1 MSQYKSFVFKDYSFN
16 NSLQLAEFTY
26 SYDDILFFTEKITFN
41 TQLENYNEQQLNIAL
56 QDLFIMSGISYYKAY
71 LPDTIIIEPFELNKE
86 RANFFSRTYQKG
98 LRELFYRNNLPVNKE
113 VDFPYSESEN
123 NNTLISNNNTSGF
136 LVAIGGGKDSLV
148 SVDILQKSGFN
159 NINTWSIGH
168 EKQLKDLVAKIG
180 LPHFFVDRQ
189 IDLSVANLENSYN
202 GHIPISAIIA
212 FSGIVLGVLTGKKD
226 VVVSNE
232 WSANDPTLW
241 VGDIPVNHQYSKSFE
256 FEQVIEKLIKTQYGD
271 DYRYYSLLRSLNE
284 LQISKIFSKSGF
296 NKYKGVFSSCN
307 KAFRQSETKISWCG
321 ECPKCCFVFL
331 ALSPFIEKEEL
342 TNVFGS
348 NPLLSENNVEIYKEL
363 LGFTKNK
370 PFECVGTVKES
381 RWALEQIINDYPQ
394 LKNIYD
400 LDFSIE
406 LINTEATSD
415 NIPKEIKNQLLF

>member
-16 NSLQLAEFTY
+16 SSLQLAEFTY

-148 SVDILQKSGFN
+148 SVDILQKSGFDD
-159 NINTWSIGH
+159 INTWSIGH
-168 EKQLKDLVAKIG
+168 KNQLKDLVAKIG

-189 IDLSVANLENSYN
+189 IDLSVANLEYSYN

-241 VGDIPVNHQYSKSFE
+241 VGDIPVNHQYSKSLE
-256 FEQVIEKLIKTQYGD
+256 FEKDIQKLLKTQYGD

-284 LQISKIFSKSGF
+284 LQISELFSRNGFSK
-296 NKYKGVFSSCN
+296 YKDVFSSCN

-321 ECPKCCFVFL
+321 ECPKCCFIFL

-394 LKNIYD
+394 LKNIYN

-406 LINTEATSD
+406 SINTEATSD